1 MIRAAYRSLAQ
12 RFHPDKNQYSGA
24 EERFK
29 RIQAVYETLSDAE
42 KRAQYEAFLA
52 QHRAEARRQEDEQE
66 RPRAPRHRDRMSQS
80 RWPDARVFGGVD
92 VEESR

>member
-1 MIRAAYRSLAQ
+1 MIRAAHRSLAQ

-29 RIQAVYETLSDAE
+29 RIQAAYETLSDAE
-42 KRAQYEAFLA
+42 KRALYEAFLA
-52 QHRAEARRQEDEQE
+52 EHRAEARRDEEEQE
-66 RPRAPRHRDRMSQS
+66 RPQRHRDRMSQS